1 MHDTGLIKQGLAAL
15 RHHNAKRK
23 KIKAKTVV
31 KRRSLQS
38 CIIVQHKNHIILM
51 RTAARRAGHIF
62 FFVLA
67 NVSSSM
73 LYLFTGVAQFL
84 ALYIFLYDEC
94 ILFEKFA

>member
-51 RTAARRAGHIF
+51 RTAARRAIHIF
-62 FFVLA
+62 LFIWQTQASIQLALFFCRRQ
-67 NVSSSM
+67 S
-73 LYLFTGVAQFL
+73 AQFMAFHISL
-84 ALYIFLYDEC
+84 
-94 ILFEKFA
+94 